1 MTASATPSTRR
12 AVRIAGNVNCT
23 SAMRM
28 IAEFEPAAEIA
39 GDEPERH
46 PERQRD
52 DDREHPDPDR
62 DPHAVEDR
70 REDVAALIVGPEG
83 ELGVAVRPPRR
94 RQVGVHD
101 ADGAQV
107 ERAVRRDERGEQ
119 RRQHQ
124 HDGDERR
131 HDGELLREEARQ
143 KIAVPGPCELAAPA
157 LPPFDRAGSRH
168 GQALPATTRIR
179 GSTTA

>member
-12 AVRIAGNVNCT
+12 AVRIAGKVSCT
-23 SAMRM
+23 SGDAHDRRV
-28 IAEFEPAAEIA
+28 EPAAEIA

-46 PERQRD
+46 PDRQRN
-52 DDREHPDPDR
+52 DDREHPDADR
-62 DPHAVEDR
+62 DPHAIEDR
-70 REDVAALIVGPEG
+70 REDVAALIVGPER

-94 RQVGVHD
+94 RQVGIHD

-131 HDGELLREEARQ
+131 HDGELLRQEARQ
-143 KIAVPGPCELAAPA
+143 KIAVPGPCKLAAPA
-157 LPPFDRAGSRH
+157 LPPFDRAGSCH
-168 GQALPATTRIR
+168 DQALPATTRIR
-179 GSTTA
+179 GSTAA